1 MNILFSW
8 LGGSDHKAAESGNDP
23 EEMGAIARTLRFDRV
38 SYQRVVLLADGAKEK
53 EQAYLAWLENYCRL
67 HLTSPLPTL
76 ELRLCNVRAMDRAA
90 LYVLMQ
96 QHIEMNSNPGDQRS
110 YLLSSGTAAM
120 HLCWTLLAHTQRYQ
134 ARLIDSSKQE
144 GVKEVPHWIEL
155 AHAFLPKAHDVSS
168 AIANWCAEVNQSD
181 TANRI
186 LGKHPSIIQAK
197 ALAGVTAAMPPED
210 CSVLILGETGTG
222 KENIARLIHEL
233 SNSKTG
239 KFLAINC
246 GAMPEA
252 LLESELFGHKKG
264 AFTGADKDHK
274 GLFETVGENG
284 TVFLDEIG
292 DMPLLLQ
299 TKVLRVLQE
308 RTIRPIGSNQEIAI
322 PKRRIIA
329 ATHKSLI
336 TGIAEGWFREDL
348 YYRLNVVEIRL
359 LPLRE
364 RLSDLHRLTSHFL
377 ETINQSLTTNG
388 RLQAVS
394 LADDA
399 YAVLLAHSWSGNIRE
414 LENTLKRAVVHANL
428 LGLGT
433 IDAQLLKQLILPST
447 PANDLMNQPLANVD
461 LTQLCDKLRYHY
473 YQRFMQEQPQI
484 GRETLAQ
491 HLDITPP
498 TLRKLE
504 DDWKTQG
511 LTVWARQE
519 RKKS

>member
-1 MNILFSW
+1 MNIFFSW
-8 LGGSDHKAAESGNDP
+8 IGGSDRKAAETGDNP
-23 EEMGAIARTLRFDRV
+23 EDMGAIARALRFDKLR
-38 SYQRVVLLADGAKEK
+38 YDKVVLLADGLKVKE
-53 EQAYLAWLENYCRL
+53 EAYLTWLKQYYRL
-67 HLTSPLPTL
+67 YLAEPLPSL
-76 ELRLCNVRAMDRAA
+76 VVKFCNVKAMDRAA
-90 LYVLMQ
+90 LYELMQ
-96 QHIEMNSNPGDQRS
+96 QQIETDSSPNDQRT
-110 YLLSSGTAAM
+110 YLLSSGTPAM

-144 GVKEVPHWIEL
+144 GIKEVPHWIEL
-155 AHAFLPKAHDVSS
+155 AHAFLPKVQDVSS
-168 AIANWCAEVNQSD
+168 AIANWCAEVDQSD

-186 LGKHPSIIQAK
+186 LGVHPSIIQAK
-197 ALAGVTAAMPPED
+197 ALAGVTAAMPPDD

-233 SNSKTG
+233 SNPKTG
-239 KFLAINC
+239 QFLAINC

-264 AFTGADKDHK
+264 AYTGANTDHK
-274 GLFETVGENG
+274 GIFETVGEHG

-308 RTIRPIGSNQEIAI
+308 RTIRPVGSNQEIAI

-359 LPLRE
+359 LPLRD

-491 HLDITPP
+491 QLGVTPP

>member
-8 LGGSDHKAAESGNDP
+8 IGNSDRKAVKFNQDSED
-23 EEMGAIARTLRFDRV
+23 MGVIARTLRFDSV
-38 SYQRVVLLADGAKEK
+38 CYQKLVLLADGW
-53 EQAYLAWLENYCRL
+53 EQEERAYATWLESYCQS
-67 HLTSPLPTL
+67 HLTTPLPKL
-76 ELRLCNVRAMDRAA
+76 ELKLCNVRAMDRAA
-90 LYVLMQ
+90 LYRLMQ
-96 QHIEMNSNPGDQRS
+96 EQITDNSTADDQRT
-110 YLLSSGTAAM
+110 YLLSAGTPAM
-120 HLCWTLLAHTQRYQ
+120 HLCWTLLGHTQPYR
-134 ARLIDSSKQE
+134 ARLIDVSKQE
-144 GVKEVPHWIEL
+144 GVQDVPHWIDL
-155 AHAFLPKAHDVSS
+155 AHAFLPKAQDVSS
-168 AIANWCAEVNQSD
+168 AIAHWCAEVDQSD

-233 SNSKTG
+233 SNSKNG
-239 KFLAINC
+239 QFLAINC

-264 AFTGADKDHK
+264 AFTGANNDHK
-274 GLFETVGENG
+274 GLFETVGEQG

-308 RTIRPIGSNQEIAI
+308 RKIRPIGSNQEIAI

-329 ATHKSLI
+329 ATHKSLS

-364 RLSDLHRLTSHFL
+364 RLSDLKTLTRHFL
-377 ETINQSLTTNG
+377 DLINQSLTENA

-399 YAVLLAHSWSGNIRE
+399 YAVLLAYSWSGNIRE
-414 LENTLKRAVVHANL
+414 LQNTLKRAVVHANL
-428 LGLGT
+428 LGLSA

-447 PANDLMNQPLANVD
+447 PVNDLMNQPLANMD

-473 YQRFMQEQPQI
+473 YQRFMQEQAQI

-491 HLDITPP
+491 QLGVTPP

-504 DDWKTQG
+504 DDWKAQG

-519 RKKS
+519 RKRG